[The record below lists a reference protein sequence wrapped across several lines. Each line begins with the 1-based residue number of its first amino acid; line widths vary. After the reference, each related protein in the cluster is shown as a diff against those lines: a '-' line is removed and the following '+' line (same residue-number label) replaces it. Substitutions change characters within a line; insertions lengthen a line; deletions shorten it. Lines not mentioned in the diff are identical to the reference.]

1 MSMIFKSILTGVVS
15 TVSAAGVVW
24 FGTSPDATNAHP
36 HGPVASQNADD
47 RVDTRGTGSDSASAR
62 VKVMAADS
70 DTQAGAGKAQAG
82 DEEPKRRWIDRY
94 IKRDD
99 AELDMPEITIRDDN
113 PTYMKERESRLQGKV
128 DAEGLAEAKR
138 QARQKPARD
147 AETYDAETDDAET
160 DDAGP
165 QKEARREIRRVI
177 IKGGDAESREMM
189 EEFDVEAEMDSAGS
203 GKVRKRIVIRTSDDL
218 GLDAGEL
225 DGDALDT
232 LVNRL
237 LRDAEIADIS
247 ADLPEKGMLQSRGL
261 RAYEKADPA
270 RLLATT
276 GAIEDANLRDQAL
289 YAVST
294 YALRFDDFGTATEAV
309 SRMGDEAL
317 RDTATSKVAI
327 RHGEIGELDRAM
339 EVIGTLEN
347 EELRDIIRVQLV
359 ETLTTPLEERGK
371 RVGY

>member
-1 MSMIFKSILTGVVS
+1 MSMVFKSILTGVVS

-24 FGTSPDATNAHP
+24 FGTSPADTHEHP
-36 HGPVASQNADD
+36 HGPVVTQNADD
-47 RVDTRGTGSDSASAR
+47 RVDTRGTGSDTASAT
-62 VKVMAADS
+62 VKVASGPDA
-70 DTQAGAGKAQAG
+70 KAQAS

-94 IKRDD
+94 IKRDG
-99 AELDMPEITIRDDN
+99 AEDDMGAEMPEITVRDDN
-113 PTYMKERESRLQGKV
+113 PTYMKERESRLQGSM
-128 DAEGLAEAKR
+128 DAQGLAEAKR

-147 AETYDAETDDAET
+147 VEAEGAEAGDAEPEET
-160 DDAGP
+160 R
-165 QKEARREIRRVI
+165 KETRRVI
-177 IKGGDAESREMM
+177 IKGGDAESREMLK
-189 EEFDVEAEMDSAGS
+189 ELDVDAEMDSAES

-218 GLDAGEL
+218 GLEEGVIES
-225 DGDALDT
+225 DALDA

-237 LRDAEIADIS
+237 LRDAEMS
-247 ADLPEKGMLQSRGL
+247 GVTKTESEGL

-276 GAIEDANLRDQAL
+276 EAIGDANLRDQAL

-294 YALRFDDFGTATEAV
+294 YALRFDDFETAAEAV

-339 EVIGTLEN
+339 EVIGTLGN

-359 ETLTTPLEERGK
+359 ETLTTPLEERAK